1 MAKGRKVGHK
11 NAHKGHRSHKGT
23 TVLPA
28 HMLGKSLTKK
38 VGKKTSRKRSH
49 R

>member
-1 MAKGRKVGHK
+1 MKNTRKVGHK
-11 NAHKGHRSHKGT
+11 KAHKGHRGHKGT

-38 VGKKTSRKRSH
+38 VGRKRT
-49 R
+49 RKGK

>member
-1 MAKGRKVGHK
+1 MTKGRKVGHK
-11 NAHKGHRSHKGT
+11 NAHKGHRGHKGT

-38 VGKKTSRKRSH
+38 VGRKRGGKK

>member
-11 NAHKGHRSHKGT
+11 KAHKGHRRGHKGT

-38 VGKKTSRKRSH
+38 VGRKRT
-49 R
+49 RKGK

>member
-1 MAKGRKVGHK
+1 MTKGRKVGHK
-11 NAHKGHRSHKGT
+11 NAHKRHRVHKGT

-38 VGKKTSRKRSH
+38 VGRKRGGKK

>member
-1 MAKGRKVGHK
+1 MAKGHKVGHK
-11 NAHKGHRSHKGT
+11 KAHKGHRRGHKGT

-38 VGKKTSRKRSH
+38 VGRKRGGKK

>member
-1 MAKGRKVGHK
+1 MKNPRKVGHK
-11 NAHKGHRSHKGT
+11 NAHKGHRGHKGT

-38 VGKKTSRKRSH
+38 VGRKRT
-49 R
+49 RKGK

>member
-1 MAKGRKVGHK
+1 MAKSKKVAKKAVKRHPRHHK
-11 NAHKGHRSHKGT
+11 ST

-38 VGKKTSRKRSH
+38 VGRKRT
-49 R
+49 RKGK

>member
-1 MAKGRKVGHK
+1 MAKGHKVGHK
-11 NAHKGHRSHKGT
+11 KAHRGHRRGHKGT

-38 VGKKTSRKRSH
+38 VARNKSVGKKR
-49 R
+49 

>member
-1 MAKGRKVGHK
+1 MAKIHKVAKKNVKRHSRK
-11 NAHKGHRSHKGT
+11 HKGT

-38 VGKKTSRKRSH
+38 VGRKRT
-49 R
+49 RKGK